1 VEITY
6 PEGLLFGTSTV
17 PVDDVDQLP
26 GISTKL
32 KLKLALFV
40 DDQVVA
46 LRYGKFSLGK
56 ISRNDNEMRIDK
68 REDKLKPDLQKK
80 LEALKQ
86 TVAMLTETQAI
97 RAKNGQPEADDLSQ
111 GMSLLRVQLHT
122 LEKQFTAVPSQ
133 R

>member
-1 VEITY
+1 LHLENLT
-6 PEGLLFGTSTV
+6 
-17 PVDDVDQLP
+17 Q
-26 GISTKL
+26 
-32 KLKLALFV
+32 
-40 DDQVVA
+40 QQ
-46 LRYGKFSLGK
+46 
-56 ISRNDNEMRIDK
+56 RNAMDK

-122 LEKQFTAVPSQ
+122 LEKAVYGSSIAAMKARTENLERALNRQ
-133 R
+133 RAQQ